1 MIVGGVNME
10 YLGDFVLPVLGFSL
24 LAYIIS
30 RYYADE
36 DVTMMTYS
44 LLLYFVIAPL
54 VAINFI

>member
-1 MIVGGVNME
+1 MKGGVYME
-10 YLGDFVLPVLGFSL
+10 YLYSFILPVIGFSL
-24 LAYIIS
+24 LAYLIS

-44 LLLYFVIAPL
+44 SLLYFFIAPL

>member
-1 MIVGGVNME
+1 ME

-44 LLLYFVIAPL
+44 LLLYLVIAPL

>member
-1 MIVGGVNME
+1 ME
-10 YLGDFVLPVLGFSL
+10 YLDFVLPVLGFSL

-30 RYYADE
+30 RYYADK
-36 DVTMMTYS
+36 DVTMMIYS